1 MRAYFPANYQV
12 KRRKILFLNVVDKH
26 APRRVMRVRN
36 NPAPWLNSQL
46 KDLEEMYEREWL
58 KRRASETRQ
67 PDDWKGI

>member
-1 MRAYFPANYQV
+1 
-12 KRRKILFLNVVDKH
+12 
-26 APRRVMRVRN
+26 MRVRN